1 MVPYPAR
8 AEAPIQILDQKQSYT
23 FSQALSFSLEAKS
36 VSPITEVILFYG
48 QVGERLV
55 RRIYPKFS
63 PGTHVR
69 VSYTEELQRGQYPP
83 GIRFRVWWELH
94 TQDGH
99 TLKTPTKT
107 FEYTDNNHDWRLL
120 QGKRVDLY
128 WYGEKEKR
136 AQELLSKAEEVL
148 TRLEEEIGVAVKE
161 RVRIYVY
168 NSRQDMLP
176 ALSPRSEG
184 YDERVL
190 TLGVVVAKN
199 TLLLLGSR
207 SDVAQILAHELCH
220 IVVGMATENP
230 YSDLPRWLDEGLAMY
245 AEGKLPPENAHAL
258 EKAIQEDSL
267 LSIRSMSSYSGQASQ
282 VDLFYGEA
290 YSIVDFLLR
299 EYGRE
304 KMRAFLDV
312 FAQGALQEEA
322 LQRVYGFGLDELNA
336 RWRASLGLPAE
347 RAATATPAP
356 KESAAP
362 SRRGVCF
369 GSVGSLLL
377 PLFGLIYRQRS
388 QRTPKEGH

>member
-1 MVPYPAR
+1 
-8 AEAPIQILDQKQSYT
+8 
-23 FSQALSFSLEAKS
+23 
-36 VSPITEVILFYG
+36 
-48 QVGERLV
+48 
-55 RRIYPKFS
+55 
-63 PGTHVR
+63 
-69 VSYTEELQRGQYPP
+69 
-83 GIRFRVWWELH
+83 
-94 TQDGH
+94 
-99 TLKTPTKT
+99 
-107 FEYTDNNHDWRLL
+107 
-120 QGKRVDLY
+120 
-128 WYGEKEKR
+128 
-136 AQELLSKAEEVL
+136 
-148 TRLEEEIGVAVKE
+148 
-161 RVRIYVY
+161 
-168 NSRQDMLP
+168 
-176 ALSPRSEG
+176 
-184 YDERVL
+184 
-190 TLGVVVAKN
+190 
-199 TLLLLGSR
+199 
-207 SDVAQILAHELCH
+207 
-220 IVVGMATENP
+220 
-230 YSDLPRWLDEGLAMY
+230 
-245 AEGKLPPENAHAL
+245 
-258 EKAIQEDSL
+258 L